1 MMLLFWSLFCLVSV
15 VLSAASLCLGYL
27 IEYFLPSIVS
37 WCLFLIQFQCLL
49 KNVRVCVY
57 IYTYMPCNK
66 LVKKLVTS
74 ASLCDSLDIRCMDL

>member
-1 MMLLFWSLFCLVSV
+1 MLLFWSLFCLVSV

-57 IYTYMPCNK
+57 IYIHIC
-66 LVKKLVTS
+66 LVTNWLKVGHFCF
-74 ASLCDSLDIRCMDL
+74 SLCLS